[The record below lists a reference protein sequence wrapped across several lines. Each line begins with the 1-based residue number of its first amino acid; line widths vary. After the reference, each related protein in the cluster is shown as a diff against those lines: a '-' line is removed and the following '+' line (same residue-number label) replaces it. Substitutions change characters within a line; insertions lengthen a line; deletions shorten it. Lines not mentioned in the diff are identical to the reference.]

1 MIHTEFYK
9 TREDGVELYRTFSD
23 LGNMIENEKGQM
35 YSEAIDVQTN
45 IGTYTETDIQIIEEL
60 EDSEALDILTGRDTD
75 EPENSET
82 VTESN

>member
-45 IGTYTETDIQIIEEL
+45 IGRYEETDIPIVEEL
-60 EDSEALDILTGRDTD
+60 TDSEALDILTGRDMD
-75 EPENSET
+75 EPENGET
-82 VTESN
+82 IAESN